1 MSKNNLKKVSLKFG
15 SLKNISYVS
24 TVRLRDMKDMMLKEK
39 EEIAKELFGDL
50 VDTCESCE
58 EKLGVWTENPFDAD
72 VRNVSNMEFLCK
84 ECWNDLIL
92 EVYWKRI
99 LFGVISVR
107 PGLILVRITLGE
119 LACVVKVI

>member
-1 MSKNNLKKVSLKFG
+1 MHVSYFFRIFRVAGWETNSVIASKNKLKIIRKKLVYVKYS
-15 SLKNISYVS
+15 SYVS

-72 VRNVSNMEFLCK
+72 VRNVTNMEFLCK

-92 EVYWKRI
+92 EV
-99 LFGVISVR
+99 
-107 PGLILVRITLGE
+107 
-119 LACVVKVI
+119 